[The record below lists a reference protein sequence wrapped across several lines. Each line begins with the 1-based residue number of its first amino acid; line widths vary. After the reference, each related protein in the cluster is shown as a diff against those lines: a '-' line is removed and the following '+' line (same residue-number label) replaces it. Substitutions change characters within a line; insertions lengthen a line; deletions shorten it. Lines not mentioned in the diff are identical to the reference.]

1 MISDAIRITTQILV
15 CASVMFINISPL
27 SCEEF
32 DFIEEFLRY
41 PTRMGTL
48 PQNDPD
54 TKNLLTRFRPRVFV
68 SEKSYLP
75 MDFYRDYLPR
85 CVVKQNKNEIIYP
98 SIEGTLL
105 EDIQGDPS
113 VFLDFLPSVATT
125 LDWTISDVN
134 PVLYGRVYKDT
145 LVSEN
150 TKIDLLFLKYSC
162 VFPYSGLPEKNHW
175 WKTIGAS
182 LLGNKKGWHELDIHG
197 AIHVVLEEHSV
208 RPVGV
213 ILAQHNHHRV
223 YLVPDDITLPSDDR
237 ILVSFSEYSNEPYL
251 IGWDGPSRYER
262 AVGNPMHIAYLF
274 GRTAREP
281 LDSGYDLVVSA
292 TDGAREIDMEM
303 QLLAFDD
310 PLYVAKISLG
320 DKKKLLGIFESW
332 TVEGPPGIDYYTL
345 PQIKD
350 MADLMAFW
358 YIDPEDEKFFGLL
371 EENFKSFAE
380 FNVEPI
386 LEHQKKK
393 LLEKI
398 AFRSS

>member
-1 MISDAIRITTQILV
+1 
-15 CASVMFINISPL
+15 
-27 SCEEF
+27 
-32 DFIEEFLRY
+32 
-41 PTRMGTL
+41 
-48 PQNDPD
+48 
-54 TKNLLTRFRPRVFV
+54 
-68 SEKSYLP
+68 
-75 MDFYRDYLPR
+75 
-85 CVVKQNKNEIIYP
+85 
-98 SIEGTLL
+98 
-105 EDIQGDPS
+105 
-113 VFLDFLPSVATT
+113 
-125 LDWTISDVN
+125 VN

-162 VFPYSGLPEKNHW
+162 VFPYSGLPRKNHW

-182 LLGNKKGWHELDIHG
+182 LLGNRKGWHELDIHG
-197 AIHVVLEEHSV
+197 AIHVVLEEHSL

-251 IGWDGPSRYER
+251 IGWDEPSRYER

-292 TDGAREIDMEM
+292 TDGAGEIDMEM
-303 QLLAFDD
+303 QLLTLDD
-310 PLYVAKISLG
+310 PLYIAKISLG

-345 PQIKD
+345 PQIKN

-358 YIDPEDEKFFGLL
+358 YIDPEDEEFFRLL
-371 EENFKSFAE
+371 EANFKSFAE
-380 FNVEPI
+380 FNVESI

-393 LLEKI
+393 LLEELV
-398 AFRSS
+398 FRSS